1 MFNINNKFTAE
12 EIDYISRN
20 MWILSFAG
28 APAPQT
34 QEDFDSW
41 CEAYLRGRDEMKKEA
56 ERKRQKRL
64 EKEFQ
69 PGYKANRNYK
79 RHMNE
84 IRKLRMQIE
93 ELERE
98 IQEHESKAEY
108 WENVYKKE
116 TGKTE

>member
-1 MFNINNKFTAE
+1 
-12 EIDYISRN
+12 
-20 MWILSFAG
+20 
-28 APAPQT
+28 
-34 QEDFDSW
+34 
-41 CEAYLRGRDEMKKEA
+41 
-56 ERKRQKRL
+56 
-64 EKEFQ
+64 
-69 PGYKANRNYK
+69 
-79 RHMNE
+79 MNE

>member
-28 APAPQT
+28 ASAPQT

-41 CEAYLRGRDEMKKEA
+41 CEACLRGRDEMEKEA
-56 ERKRQKRL
+56 ERRRQKRL
-64 EKEFQ
+64 EKESQ

-84 IRKLRMQIE
+84 IRKLQMQIE
-93 ELERE
+93 ELKRE